1 MLSRTWKHMGYPRL
15 MSSAS
20 RLLDF
25 LRPHKTIPVT
35 PWRAANR
42 WDLSP
47 TRVVILFFGLF
58 IFGIGD
64 SLLIQSKLGNA
75 PWSVLAQ
82 GLAKTFNS
90 EIGIFTF
97 IISAIVLLL
106 WVPLKEKPG
115 FGTLSN
121 IVIIA
126 AAIQLGID
134 FVPPA
139 TNAYLGLTYIFCGI
153 ALVGAGS
160 SLYITCGLGP
170 GPRDGLMTALH
181 HKTGI
186 RVGRVRLAIEGT
198 VLVLGALLGGRLGVG
213 TALFALLIGQS
224 VAVFLGIVARL
235 TSNTPQ

>member
-1 MLSRTWKHMGYPRL
+1 
-15 MSSAS
+15 MSSPS

-47 TRVVILFFGLF
+47 TRVVILCFGLF

-139 TNAYLGLTYIFCGI
+139 SNAYLGLTYIFCGI

>member
-1 MLSRTWKHMGYPRL
+1 MLSRTGKHMGYPRL
-15 MSSAS
+15 MSSPS

-139 TNAYLGLTYIFCGI
+139 SNAYLGLTYIFCGI

>member
-15 MSSAS
+15 MSSPS

-139 TNAYLGLTYIFCGI
+139 NNAYLGLTYIFCGI

-235 TSNTPQ
+235 TSNAPQ

>member
-1 MLSRTWKHMGYPRL
+1 
-15 MSSAS
+15 MSLTA
-20 RLLDF
+20 RVMNF

-35 PWRAANR
+35 PWRAQNR
-42 WDLSP
+42 WDLSLS
-47 TRVVILFFGLF
+47 RVAILCFGLF

-64 SLLIQSKLGNA
+64 ALLIQSNLGNA

-90 EIGIFTF
+90 EIGLLTF

-106 WVPLKEKPG
+106 WLPLKEKPG
-115 FGTLSN
+115 FGTVAN

-126 AAIQLGID
+126 AAIQLGVDYI
-134 FVPPA
+134 PPA
-139 TNAYLGLTYIFCGI
+139 DNTIWGMVYIFSGI

-160 SLYITCGLGP
+160 SLYITCGLGA

-181 HKTGI
+181 QKTGI

-198 VLVLGALLGGRLGVG
+198 VLLLGALLGGQLGVG

-224 VAVFLGIVARL
+224 IAIFLGIVARL
-235 TSNTPQ
+235 TLNTSQ

>member
-15 MSSAS
+15 MSSPS

-139 TNAYLGLTYIFCGI
+139 SNAYLGLTYIFCGI

-235 TSNTPQ
+235 TSNAPQ